1 MLFRS
6 SFDQTAGDELGPV
19 TGADLGISA
28 PAQAPAA
35 SPAAAPATQ
44 APAPSPATQQGYTP
58 YSGELH
64 PNLVK
69 LMPTSGSDIYG
80 KWQFDTQSDRD
91 RADYEAQYGFN
102 PESGQAYSASYTG
115 TPRYTYSEP
124 EYDPNG
130 YLIKEAQATGLDPRY
145 NLKDTS
151 GLIHGTKN
159 VMLDPTHGQ
168 ITYSFFDPKTGK
180 QVGNQIQETYEIKQ
194 SMSDK
199 LAGALMSV
207 AMGALAGPMAGA
219 LGGGLTG
226 AALAGGAL
234 GAGQASVAGGDA
246 LKGALTGALGAGLG
260 NVASGYINPIASAA
274 GQAVDRKSTRLN
286 SSHSQQ
292 SRMPSSA

>member
-1 MLFRS
+1 M

-28 PAQAPAA
+28 PAQAPAPSPA
-35 SPAAAPATQ
+35 QAPSPAAAPA
-44 APAPSPATQQGYTP
+44 QQGYTP
-58 YSGELH
+58 YSGELSSA
-64 PNLVK
+64 LMK
-69 LMPTSGSDIYG
+69 LTPSSGSDIYG

-115 TPRYTYSEP
+115 TPRYVYSET
-124 EYDPNG
+124 EFDPNG
-130 YLIKEAQATGLDPRY
+130 NVLNPAKPIGLDPRY

-151 GLIHGTKN
+151 GLVHGSKN

-180 QVGNQIQETYEIKQ
+180 QVGSQIQETYEIKQ

-226 AALAGGAL
+226 AALAGGAM
-234 GAGQASVAGGDA
+234 GAAQTSVAEIGRA
-246 LKGALTGALGAGLG
+246 H
-260 NVASGYINPIASAA
+260 V
-274 GQAVDRKSTRLN
+274 
-286 SSHSQQ
+286 
-292 SRMPSSA
+292 